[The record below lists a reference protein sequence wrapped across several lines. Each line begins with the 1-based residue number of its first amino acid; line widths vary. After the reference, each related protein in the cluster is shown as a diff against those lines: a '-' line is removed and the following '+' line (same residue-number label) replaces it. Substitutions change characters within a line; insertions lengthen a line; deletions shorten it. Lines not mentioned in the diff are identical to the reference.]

1 MSENSDFVRQIQQN
15 SLKQRVPFWIKVRVD
30 PWLLVLLLTLTT
42 LGLFVL
48 YSASEAGL
56 PAVKRQAVYFILGY
70 MVMLVMAQI
79 PMLFY
84 RRITI
89 SLYFVGLILLVLVL
103 INGIGAKGAKRW
115 LVIPGVMSFQPSE
128 LLKLAV
134 PMMMAWFLAKKRL
147 PPRFGVILISLL
159 LIFLPAGLIGLQPD
173 LGTAILIASSGL
185 FVLFLSGIN
194 YWYISFSLV
203 GIVSAAYP
211 IWEFILRDYQKG
223 RILTLFNPERD
234 PFGAGWNIIQSK
246 TAIGS
251 GGFWGKGWLQ
261 GTQSQLNF
269 LPESHTDFIIATYS
283 EEFGLLGVMLLLTLY
298 FLIIARCL
306 IIAWVASTHFNK
318 LLAGSLTLTFFV
330 YIFVNMGMVSGI
342 LPVVGVPL
350 PLISR
355 GGTSIVTLMAGF
367 GLLMAIAA
375 DKQQFSR

>member
-89 SLYFVGLILLVLVL
+89 FLYFVGLILLVLVL

-283 EEFGLLGVMLLLTLY
+283 EEFGLLGVMLLLMLY

>member
-147 PPRFGVILISLL
+147 PPRFGVTLISLL

-283 EEFGLLGVMLLLTLY
+283 EEFGLLGVMLLLMLY

-330 YIFVNMGMVSGI
+330 YIFVNIGMVSGI

>member
-89 SLYFVGLILLVLVL
+89 FLYFVGLILLVLVL